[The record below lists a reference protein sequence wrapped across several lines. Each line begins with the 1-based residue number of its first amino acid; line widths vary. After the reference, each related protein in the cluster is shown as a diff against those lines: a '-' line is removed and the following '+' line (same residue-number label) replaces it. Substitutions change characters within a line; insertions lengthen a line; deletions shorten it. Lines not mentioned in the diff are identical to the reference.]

1 MRKWLTYFLLS
12 LALLTGPAVIAQ
24 VPPPPQLV
32 TSDDVV
38 AYART
43 FLGTPYKLGAVGP
56 KQFDCSSYTRYV
68 YKHFGYDLTAYS
80 AVQLREGRPVNSYR
94 DL

>member
-1 MRKWLTYFLLS
+1 MQKFIAYLLL
-12 LALLTGPAVIAQ
+12 LAAILLPGTAAAQDVVTGEDI
-24 VPPPPQLV
+24 
-32 TSDDVV
+32 V

-43 FLGTPYKLGAVGP
+43 FKGTPYKLGAMGP
-56 KQFDCSSYTRYV
+56 KAFDCSSYTRYV

-94 DL
+94 ELQK